1 VPGIREG
8 NTYMSGGA
16 IAGLI
21 AAGAFS
27 VLVLFGC
34 YVLFKLGKIFDE
46 AAARVRQTGLVI
58 DEGTARV
65 RQASATVD
73 EVNVALAHVNQE
85 LDRVDAIT
93 ANVQT
98 ISTNISALTALF
110 SATLGGPMV
119 RVAAF
124 SYGIRHAAAKRSQ
137 ADVEARVRT
146 DLKAEKV
153 ARRTAAKA
161 ASKAAAKP
169 APTAAA
175 AAPGPA
181 PRIPGDAAETAP
193 LGVKL
198 PGGGR

>member
-1 VPGIREG
+1 
-8 NTYMSGGA
+8 MSGGA

-46 AAARVRQTGLVI
+46 AAARVRQTGLAI

-65 RQASATVD
+65 RQAGATVD
-73 EVNVALAHVNQE
+73 EVNQALSHVNKE

-98 ISTNISALTALF
+98 ISTNISSLTSLF
-110 SATLGGPMV
+110 AATVGGPVV

-124 SYGIRHAAAKRSQ
+124 SYGVRRAAAKRTH
-137 ADVEARVRT
+137 ADIESRITAEI
-146 DLKAEKV
+146 KADRATKRA
-153 ARRTAAKA
+153 ARRAGSG
-161 ASKAAAKP
+161 AS
-169 APTAAA
+169 
-175 AAPGPA
+175 AAPAAGARGAGPESRSA
-181 PRIPGDAAETAP
+181 
-193 LGVKL
+193 
-198 PGGGR
+198 